1 MREIIK
7 QAATVDEAIEL
18 ALRELGLAREQVT
31 YEVLEYPE
39 RRFIFKKPAK
49 VKVCE
54 IEEEFDVKALFEEIK
69 PKAEK
74 PAKTEVKKAEK
85 SEKTEKSEKPAK
97 QPKAAKQEN
106 KKAEK
111 PVQEAPKA
119 ELKAEAEEVKTEAAA
134 EETTLEEIPMENASA
149 KVKYSMEFI
158 KSVIGQFYTGEYS
171 FKVYK
176 TQTGYIIKI
185 LGDDAGCLIG
195 RKGETMEAISYLT
208 SLAANRFEDSDE
220 KISVDVADYRQK
232 REKDLQQMAKKMAVK
247 VAKSG
252 RSYSFEPMNPYER
265 RIIHATVGEME
276 GVKSESKGEGSQ
288 RRVVIY
294 STNPRKNNSNNK
306 KGGRKGG
313 NNNRRDRKE
322 KPAPQVQKTRETKL
336 VDDFGGTGLYGKIE
350 L

>member
-7 QAATVDEAIEL
+7 QASTVDEAIEL
-18 ALRELGLAREQVT
+18 ALRELNLTREQVT
-31 YEVLEYPE
+31 CEVLEYPE
-39 RRFIFKKPAK
+39 KRFFFKKPAK

-54 IEEEFDVKALFEEIK
+54 IEEEFSVKDLFEEVK

-74 PAKTEVKKAEK
+74 PAKQESKKAEK
-85 SEKTEKSEKPAK
+85 PAKAPKAEKPAKEEKPAK
-97 QPKAAKQEN
+97 QEH

-111 PVQEAPKA
+111 PVKEVKA
-119 ELKAEAEEVKTEAAA
+119 EETAETVETAEAA
-134 EETTLEEIPMENASA
+134 ETTLEEIPVENATS

-158 KSVIGQFYTGEYS
+158 KSVIGQFYTGEYT
-171 FKVYK
+171 FKIYK

-185 LGDDAGCLIG
+185 AGEDAGCLIG
-195 RKGETMEAISYLT
+195 RKGETMEALSYLT

-220 KISVDVADYRQK
+220 KFSVDVADYRQK
-232 REKDLQQMAKKMAVK
+232 REKDLQQMAKKMAAKVVK
-247 VAKSG
+247 TG
-252 RSYSFEPMNPYER
+252 RFYSFEPMNPYER
-265 RIIHATVGEME
+265 RIIHATVGTIE
-276 GVKSESKGEGSQ
+276 GVRSESKGEGSQ

-294 STNPRKNNSNNK
+294 STAPRKNNGGNK
-306 KGGRKGG
+306 KGGR
-313 NNNRRDRKE
+313 NNGRRDRRE

>member
-7 QAATVDEAIEL
+7 QAATVDEAVEL
-18 ALRELGLAREQVT
+18 ALRELGLTREQVT
-31 YEVLEYPE
+31 FEVLEYPE

-54 IEEEFDVKALFEEIK
+54 IEEEFDVKSLFEDIK

-74 PAKTEVKKAEK
+74 PEAKKA
-85 SEKTEKSEKPAK
+85 EKPAK
-97 QPKAAKQEN
+97 QPKPAKQET

-111 PVQEAPKA
+111 PVKETPKTEAKPEVKPEVKA
-119 ELKAEAEEVKTEAAA
+119 EVKEEVKEVKTESAA
-134 EETTLEEIPMENASA
+134 EETALEEIPMENASE

-158 KSVIGQFYTGEYS
+158 KSVIDQFYTGSYS
-171 FKVYK
+171 FKIYK
-176 TQTGYIIKI
+176 TQTGFIIKI

-195 RKGETMEAISYLT
+195 RKGETMEALSYLT

-294 STNPRKNNSNNK
+294 STNPRRNNNNK
-306 KGGRKGG
+306 KGGKKGG
-313 NNNRRDRKE
+313 SNNRRDCRE

>member
-7 QAATVDEAIEL
+7 QAATVEEAIEL
-18 ALRELGLAREQVT
+18 ALKELGLTRGQVT
-31 YEVLEYPE
+31 CEVLEYPE
-39 RRFIFKKPAK
+39 RKFLFMKKPAK
-49 VKVCE
+49 VKVSE
-54 IEEEFDVKALFEEIK
+54 IEEEFSVKDLFEDAK

-74 PAKTEVKKAEK
+74 PAK
-85 SEKTEKSEKPAK
+85 
-97 QPKAAKQEN
+97 QE

-111 PVQEAPKA
+111 PAKPAKKQEQPKA
-119 ELKAEAEEVKTEAAA
+119 EPVKETKPQVEEIKAEAETEVAA
-134 EETTLEEIPMENASA
+134 ESEETNLEEISVENYPA

-158 KSVIGQFYTGEYS
+158 SSVIDQFYTGSYS
-171 FKVYK
+171 YKVYK
-176 TQTGYIIKI
+176 TQTGFIIKI

-195 RKGETMEAISYLT
+195 RKGETMEALSYLT

-232 REKDLQQMAKKMAVK
+232 REKDLQQLAKKMAAK

-265 RIIHATVGEME
+265 RIIHATVSEME

-294 STNPRKNNSNNK
+294 STAPRKNNSH
-306 KGGRKGG
+306 KGGRPNGKGG
-313 NNNRRDRKE
+313 RNDRRRDRKE
-322 KPAPQVQKTRETKL
+322 KPAPQVQKTREEKL

>member
-7 QAATVDEAIEL
+7 QASTVDEAIEL
-18 ALRELGLAREQVT
+18 ALRELNLTREQVT
-31 YEVLEYPE
+31 CEVLEYPE
-39 RRFIFKKPAK
+39 KRFFFKKPAK

-54 IEEEFDVKALFEEIK
+54 IEEEFSVKDHFEEPK
-69 PKAEK
+69 AEPKKAEPKAEK
-74 PAKTEVKKAEK
+74 AEK
-85 SEKTEKSEKPAK
+85 P
-97 QPKAAKQEN
+97 AKQEN

-111 PVQEAPKA
+111 PAKETKKAEKPAKQEKPKA
-119 ELKAEAEEVKTEAAA
+119 EPVAEKPETEEAETETA
-134 EETTLEEIPMENASA
+134 LEEIPMENATS

-158 KSVIGQFYTGEYS
+158 KSVIGQFYTGEYT
-171 FKVYK
+171 FKIYK

-185 LGDDAGCLIG
+185 VGDDAGCLIG
-195 RKGETMEAISYLT
+195 RKGETMEALSYLT

-232 REKDLQQMAKKMAVK
+232 REKDLQQMAKKMAAKVVK
-247 VAKSG
+247 TG
-252 RSYSFEPMNPYER
+252 RFYSFEPMNPYER
-265 RIIHATVGEME
+265 RIIHATVGTIE
-276 GVKSESKGEGSQ
+276 GVRSESKGEGSQ

-294 STNPRKNNSNNK
+294 STAPRKNNGGNK
-306 KGGRKGG
+306 KGGKNSG
-313 NNNRRDRKE
+313 RRDRRE